1 MAAVDPGADV
11 GAGSGDTS
19 DQIQFAIQFSKFRNS
34 ENYQLSEKSPKT
46 KVVEELYTYNF
57 PKGRHMF

>member
-19 DQIQFAIQFSKFRNS
+19 DQIQFAIQFSKFCNS
-34 ENYQLSEKSPKT
+34 ENYQLSENLQKQK
-46 KVVEELYTYNF
+46 L
-57 PKGRHMF
+57 